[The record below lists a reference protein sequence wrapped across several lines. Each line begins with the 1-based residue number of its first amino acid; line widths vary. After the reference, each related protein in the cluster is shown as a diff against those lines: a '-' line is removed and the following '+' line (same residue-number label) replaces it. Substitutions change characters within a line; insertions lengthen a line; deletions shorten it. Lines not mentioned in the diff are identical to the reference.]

1 MPKPKAGYFTR
12 KKLSDPKNKPFH
24 SLLID
29 TIDYRIEKTT
39 AANTTTT
46 NTNTNTTTNTTN
58 HLPACSSVPRQLQ
71 GRFSPLLE
79 EVALDQVEQELP
91 WVSSGASH
99 FLKQQTAHFADVI
112 HICWRLEFFY
122 SLTGGEWIPKNCSP
136 DHRIALVVPYR
147 NHLFISLDNLDVF
160 LLNGCLTT

>member
-12 KKLSDPKNKPFH
+12 NKLSDTKKHPFY

-46 NTNTNTTTNTTN
+46 TNTN

-79 EVALDQVEQELP
+79 EVPLEQVEQELP
-91 WVSSGASH
+91 WVSSGALH
-99 FLKQQTAHFADVI
+99 FLK
-112 HICWRLEFFY
+112 
-122 SLTGGEWIPKNCSP
+122 
-136 DHRIALVVPYR
+136 
-147 NHLFISLDNLDVF
+147 
-160 LLNGCLTT
+160 

>member
-12 KKLSDPKNKPFH
+12 KKLSDPKN
-24 SLLID
+24 SLLND

-39 AANTTTT
+39 VANSNTTTT
-46 NTNTNTTTNTTN
+46 TTN

-79 EVALDQVEQELP
+79 EVALEQVEQELP

-99 FLKQQTAHFADVI
+99 FLK
-112 HICWRLEFFY
+112 
-122 SLTGGEWIPKNCSP
+122 
-136 DHRIALVVPYR
+136 
-147 NHLFISLDNLDVF
+147 
-160 LLNGCLTT
+160 